1 MSNGLLLDKL
11 DEKVIKSFVDNDIM
25 LSISLYEP
33 PNKKIDKILNILYA
47 NKITYLINDDFFS
60 PIESIKKFQ
69 TRLILEKNN
78 NGNKVSKECI

>member
-33 PNKKIDKILNILYA
+33 PNKKIDKILNILDA
-47 NKITYLINDDFFS
+47 NKITYLINDDFF
-60 PIESIKKFQ
+60 
-69 TRLILEKNN
+69 
-78 NGNKVSKECI
+78 